1 MAKKPKKEATPATVG
16 VEGESAPKKKFPP
29 KMMLIAGAGALVVL
43 GGGGAAATM
52 LLGGKKKDEAAAA
65 HGGEHK
71 TSGIVIKKHGAEKGG
86 EHAKGGD
93 EEKNAATLA
102 EGPDGVAFYTLPD
115 MVVNIQSAD
124 SRPTFLKLKLA
135 FEVTDQATVDALEP
149 NRPRLTDMFTA
160 FLREL
165 RPEDLAG
172 SAGSWALRQEIQRR
186 VNLVIAPTKIKAVL
200 IQEML
205 VQ

>member
-1 MAKKPKKEATPATVG
+1 MAKKEKTASPEP
-16 VEGESAPKKKFPP
+16 EGEEGEVAADAPKKKFPP

-43 GGGGAAATM
+43 GGGGAGAMM
-52 LLGGKKKDEAAAA
+52 LLGGKKDA
-65 HGGEHK
+65 HAESK
-71 TSGIVIKKHGAEKGG
+71 ASGIRIKTAGKAAEGDKKG
-86 EHAKGGD
+86 EDKG
-93 EEKNAATLA
+93 AATIS

-115 MVVNIQSAD
+115 LVVNIQSTE

-135 FEVTDQATVDALEP
+135 FEVADQATVDALEP
-149 NRPRLTDMFTA
+149 NRPRLTDMFTG

-172 SAGSWALRQEIQRR
+172 SQGSWQLRQEIARR
-186 VNLVIAPTKIKAVL
+186 VNLIIAPAKIRAVL

>member
-1 MAKKPKKEATPATVG
+1 MAKKPKKEAAPPPEG
-16 VEGESAPKKKFPP
+16 VDGEAAPKKKFPP
-29 KMMLIAGAGALVVL
+29 KMMLIAGAAAVVLL
-43 GGGGAAATM
+43 GGGGAAMM
-52 LLGGKKKDEAAAA
+52 LLGGGKKAEAHA
-65 HGGEHK
+65 EHK
-71 TSGIVIKKHGAEKGG
+71 AEALKIKTAEHGAKEGEK
-86 EHAKGGD
+86 KGD
-93 EEKNAATLA
+93 DKTAATIA
-102 EGPDGVAFYTLPD
+102 EGPDGVSFYTLPD

-124 SRPTFLKLKLA
+124 SRPAFLKLKLA

-149 NRPRLTDMFTA
+149 NRPRMTDMFTG

-186 VNLVIAPTKIKAVL
+186 VNLVIAPAKVKAVL